1 MQHFWSSLP
10 AEVEEPLC
18 IGATGTL
25 HLLAIARRSLAQA
38 GEGHGCGILTRLAA
52 DALLAAWELFPFAQ
66 DLAQQALSFNQP
78 LNILP
83 EPVLRCLE
91 AVASPCPAV
100 SGDTAFLHRL
110 RNRMAQGDYN
120 RARQL
125 LQDVPSGT
133 PFSPGICHT
142 LLELAWQDNAA
153 PWALEQVQRLATAM
167 PPDLGKILEADLLFL
182 AGNYEKAATACAL
195 CLNGLP
201 LPGVAARLA
210 ACHLRLG
217 NAESAAAQLRQTLRA
232 RPWHTSAIL
241 TLSDLEDNTPA
252 APQHPEG
259 QGALLFYTWNKA
271 TALDATLASLAA
283 SDTAGARIVILDNG
297 STDNTPE
304 VARAWAQRLG
314 ERCET
319 LTLPVNIGA
328 PAARNWL
335 LSLPSVQQSNWL
347 AYLDDD
353 ILLPADWLGKFA
365 WAMARYPEASVHG
378 CAIRDLGGARLQ
390 SADLH
395 PRPDYAT
402 KQGAGKPERGPA
414 PEPSDLHLQ
423 VPDLGQFDYLR
434 PCLSVTG
441 CCHLFR
447 TQALLATGGFDIRF
461 SPSQFDDFDCDL
473 RLTLAGGFAVYQG
486 HLRVEHQRRTGGT
499 QVRDTAASAN
509 ARANKDKLD
518 AKYSPRERRA
528 LRETATVRIT
538 NDLRARIRAIAPSVA
553 RERADEHAGRLVSLT
568 GRE

>member
-10 AEVEEPLC
+10 AEVEQPLC

-25 HLLAIARRSLAQA
+25 HLLAIARQSLARAEKDA
-38 GEGHGCGILTRLAA
+38 GSATLARLAA
-52 DALLAAWELFPFAQ
+52 DALLAAWELFPFAS
-66 DLAQQALSFNQP
+66 DLARQALTLNQA
-78 LNILP
+78 LNLLP
-83 EPVLRCLE
+83 EPVLGSLK
-91 AVASPCPAV
+91 AVALPHPED
-100 SGDTAFLHRL
+100 SGNTALPHRL
-110 RNRMAQGDYN
+110 RNRMAQGDHG

-125 LQDVPSGT
+125 LQDAPSGS
-133 PFSPGICHT
+133 PFSPGLCHT

-153 PWALEQVQRLATAM
+153 LWALEQLQRLAMAT
-167 PPDLGKILEADLLFL
+167 PPGLGKLLEADLLFL
-182 AGNYEKAATACAL
+182 AGNYGEAATACAA
-195 CLNGLP
+195 CLNTLP

-217 NAESAAAQLRQTLRA
+217 DRTGAAAWLRQTLRA
-232 RPWHTSAIL
+232 RPWSTSAIL
-241 TLSDLEDNTPA
+241 TLSDLEDNTPS
-252 APQHPEG
+252 APRHPQG
-259 QGALLFYTWNKA
+259 QGALLVYTWNKA
-271 TALDATLASLAA
+271 AALDATLASLAA

-297 STDNTPE
+297 STDKTQE
-304 VARAWAQRLG
+304 VVRAWAQRLG

-335 LSLPSVQQSNWL
+335 LSRDTVRQSQWL

-353 ILLPADWLGKFA
+353 ILLPADWLGNLA
-365 WAMARYPEASVHG
+365 SAMARYPEAAVYG
-378 CAIRDLGGARLQ
+378 CAVRDLGGGRLQ

-395 PRPDYAT
+395 PRPDYAVMQAT
-402 KQGAGKPERGPA
+402 EKPGSGPA

-423 VPDLGQFDYLR
+423 APDLGQFDYLR

-447 TQALLATGGFDIRF
+447 TRALLEAGGFDIRF

-486 HLRVEHQRRTGGT
+486 HLRVEHQRRTGTGLA
-499 QVRDTAASAN
+499 QSTAASAN
-509 ARANKDKLD
+509 ARANKDKLH

-528 LRETATVRIT
+528 LREAAIARIT
-538 NDLRARIRAIAPSVA
+538 KDLHARIRAIAASVA
-553 RERADEHAGRLVSLT
+553 REPSREPAGKLVSLT
-568 GRE
+568 GGE

>member
-10 AEVEEPLC
+10 AEVEQPLC

-25 HLLAIARRSLAQA
+25 HLLAIARQSLSRAEKDA
-38 GEGHGCGILTRLAA
+38 KGGALTRLAA
-52 DALLAAWELFPFAQ
+52 DALLAAWELFPFSS
-66 DLAQQALSFNQP
+66 DLARQALSLNQP
-78 LNILP
+78 LNLLP
-83 EPVLRCLE
+83 EPVLRSLK
-91 AVASPCPAV
+91 ALALPHPGD
-100 SGDTAFLHRL
+100 SGNAGLLHRL
-110 RNRMAQGDYN
+110 RNRMAQGDYG

-125 LQDVPSGT
+125 LQDTPWGS

-142 LLELAWQDNAA
+142 LLELAWQDNASL
-153 PWALEQVQRLATAM
+153 WALEQLQRLAMET
-167 PPDLGKILEADLLFL
+167 PPDLGKLLEADLLFM
-182 AGNYEKAATACAL
+182 AGDYEEAATACIA
-195 CLNGLP
+195 CLDALP
-201 LPGVAARLA
+201 LPGIAARLA
-210 ACHLRLG
+210 ACLLRLG
-217 NAESAAAQLRQTLRA
+217 DRTGAAALLRQTLRA
-232 RPWHTSAIL
+232 RPWSTSAIL
-241 TLSDLEDNTPA
+241 TLSDLEDNMPT

-259 QGALLFYTWNKA
+259 QGVLLLYTWNKA
-271 TALDATLASLAA
+271 AALDATLASLAA

-297 STDNTPE
+297 STDKTPE
-304 VARAWAQRLG
+304 VIRAWAQRLG
-314 ERCET
+314 KRYET

-347 AYLDDD
+347 AFLDDD

-365 WAMARYPEASVHG
+365 SAMARYPEASVYG
-378 CAIRDLGGARLQ
+378 CAVRDLGGARLQ

-395 PRPDYAT
+395 PRPDYAVLE
-402 KQGAGKPERGPA
+402 GSEKPGGSPA
-414 PEPSDLHLQ
+414 PEPSDLYLQ
-423 VPDLGQFDYLR
+423 APDLGQFDYLR

-447 TQALLATGGFDIRF
+447 TQPLLEAGGFDIRF

-486 HLRVEHQRRTGGT
+486 HLRVEHQRRTGTGLA
-499 QVRDTAASAN
+499 QNTAASAN

-528 LRETATVRIT
+528 LREAAIARIT
-538 NDLRARIRAIAPSVA
+538 KDLRARIRAIAASVA
-553 RERADEHAGRLVSLT
+553 REPAQEPAGRLVSLT